1 MDESAIER
9 KLGSIASIL
18 KLAHKQQLDEIAG
31 TVRSEPGKA
40 AILDETREWA
50 PGGPLVKSVAEEAK
64 KSKRTIQTY
73 IGELLDLGV
82 LEKRGAGRSIEYR
95 STGII

>member
-1 MDESAIER
+1 MDENAIEQ
-9 KLGSIASIL
+9 KLGTIASIL
-18 KLAHKQQLDEIAG
+18 KLAHKQELDEIAES
-31 TVRSEPGKA
+31 VRGEPGKA
-40 AILDETREWA
+40 MVLDATREWA

-64 KSKRTIQTY
+64 KSNRTIQTY